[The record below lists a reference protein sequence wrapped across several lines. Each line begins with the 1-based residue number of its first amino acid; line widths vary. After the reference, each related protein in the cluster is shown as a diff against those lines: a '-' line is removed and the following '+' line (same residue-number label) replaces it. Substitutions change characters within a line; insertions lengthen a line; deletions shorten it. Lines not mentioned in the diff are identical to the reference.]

1 LTEVFVCRQLD
12 ELSNVLNDPV
22 VLASLLLKRG
32 VRTLVRGG
40 GLRDLLRDIIE
51 FSANAA
57 ENGCVV
63 YVRISGDGW
72 GCRVLLFG
80 KIAIAIAF
88 ERAGETLLGM
98 RGYSALSDAL
108 ARNAQTRVVATAIRI
123 DEVHESIQNCIKLC
137 RENAIPALLSLW
149 LERELFTLRA
159 VSAREGYGSVRFII
173 SARDPHGGRYVVKVF
188 QDPGESLSP
197 FEALTRI
204 RGYIHIMEAAS
215 MTVNEIRFRLEELG
229 YPQEFAKRIAV
240 YRRYLGVPSMVVRGL
255 RGKDPMLSFV
265 EAPLSVVE
273 EEPGLSLGEA
283 LEKGMDLEEALCIV
297 LRVCGALALLH
308 TAMRV
313 HGAITPQAVSLVEDP
328 SEPFSTRPLLTD
340 ACGCEALGG
349 REYALCLTSLTLFS
363 DPLSLALGRQRLSS
377 DVYSLG
383 AILYRAAV
391 GEMPPTSAISATLL
405 RSMYGIEAPMP
416 EHMSS
421 ELKQI
426 VDRVADSTG
435 LNTDE
440 RVKLVAEACR
450 DALMIALR
458 KLEGLPQPIR
468 EVISKALS
476 PWDTRFR
483 DCIDM
488 VLNFERALENSG
500 LEKFLPQP

>member
-1 LTEVFVCRQLD
+1 LMEVFICRQLD
-12 ELSNVLNDPV
+12 ELSSVLNDPV

-51 FSANAA
+51 FSASVAD
-57 ENGCVV
+57 EGCVV

-80 KIAIAIAF
+80 KIAMAIAF
-88 ERAGETLLGM
+88 ERGGETLLGS

-108 ARNAQTRVVATAIRI
+108 TRNAQTRIVATAIRI
-123 DEVHESIQNCIKLC
+123 EEVHEAIQRCVKIC

-149 LERELFTLRA
+149 LEKELFALRA
-159 VSAREGYGSVRFII
+159 LSAREGRGLVKYVVSVEDSR
-173 SARDPHGGRYVVKVF
+173 GGRYVVKVLR
-188 QDPGESLSP
+188 DPSESLSRLD
-197 FEALTRI
+197 AVARV
-204 RGYIHIMEAAS
+204 RGYIHMMEAAS
-215 MTVNEIRFRLEELG
+215 MTMNEIRVRLEELG
-229 YPQEFAKRIAV
+229 YPQEFAKRIAL
-240 YRRYLGVPSMVVRGL
+240 YRRYLGVPNMVVLGL
-255 RGKDPMLSFV
+255 SSSDPLAAFV

-273 EEPGLSLGEA
+273 EAPRASLEEAMERGLG
-283 LEKGMDLEEALCIV
+283 LEEALCIA
-297 LRVCGALALLH
+297 LRVCGAIALLH
-308 TAMRV
+308 TALRI
-313 HGAITPQAVSLVEDP
+313 HGAVSPSAVSLIDDP
-328 SEPFSTRPLLTD
+328 SEPFSLRPVITD

-349 REYALCLTSLTLFS
+349 RDYALCLSSLTLFS
-363 DPLSLALGRQRLSS
+363 DPLSLALGRQRPSS
-377 DVYSLG
+377 DVYALG
-383 AILYRAAV
+383 ALLYRAAV
-391 GEMPPTSAISATLL
+391 GEMPPTSLISATLL
-405 RSMYGIEAPMP
+405 RSMYGIDAPMP
-416 EHMSS
+416 EEMSG
-421 ELKQI
+421 ELKHI

-440 RVKLVAEACR
+440 RVKVVAEACR
-450 DALMIALR
+450 DALELAGKR
-458 KLEGLPQPIR
+458 LEGVPQPIR